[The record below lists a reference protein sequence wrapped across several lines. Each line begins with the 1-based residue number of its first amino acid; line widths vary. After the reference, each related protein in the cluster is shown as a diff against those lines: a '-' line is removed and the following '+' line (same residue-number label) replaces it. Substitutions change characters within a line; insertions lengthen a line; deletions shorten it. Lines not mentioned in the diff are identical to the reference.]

1 MKKTIKLFVIIIGV
15 LLISACGTKESKT
28 NDAKK
33 FKEEYESLNGGVS
46 SSGKDYLE
54 VEIDEDNKVKYSSIK
69 DIIKVLESGTGVIY
83 LGYPEC
89 PWCRNVVPVLMRASN
104 NTGIENVYYLNM
116 HDVRDKME
124 VDSNGNVVTVEEG
137 KEGYKD
143 LLEKLDSILSE
154 YTVKDDDGKEY
165 DTGEKR
171 IFVPTVIFV
180 KNGKIL
186 DYHMDTVE
194 SPTDPYVGLNEDQEM
209 ELYDI
214 YVKGIHKILGD
225 QCDDDSE
232 EHC

>member
-194 SPTDPYVGLNEDQEM
+194 SQTDPYVGLNEDQEM

>member
-28 NDAKK
+28 NYAKK

-194 SPTDPYVGLNEDQEM
+194 SQTDPYVGLNEDQEM

>member
-194 SPTDPYVGLNEDQEM
+194 SQTDPYVGLNEEQEM

>member
-154 YTVKDDDGKEY
+154 YTVKYDDGKEY

-194 SPTDPYVGLNEDQEM
+194 SQTDPYVGLNEDQEM

>member
-137 KEGYKD
+137 EEGYKD

-194 SPTDPYVGLNEDQEM
+194 SQTDPYVGLNEEQEM

-214 YVKGIHKILGD
+214 YVNGIHKILGD